1 MENGMRESLMGRVDE
16 SHWGVRLRNEFLSR
30 VGGGSY
36 GVLDRPVHTA
46 VFSKDGGVP
55 QQPRD

>member
-1 MENGMRESLMGRVDE
+1 MENGVGESLKGGEEE

-30 VGGGSY
+30 VEGGSY

-46 VFSKDGGVP
+46 VFSKDGGIP
-55 QQPRD
+55 